1 MHYFLHFFQMKRIL
15 RVLPLALLAA
25 CGGSS
30 SADNKDLLMKCDFDQ
45 LNGWL
50 PDRNALTRDKAH
62 SGAYSIKV
70 EPGRDFSLNYLMQL
84 GQLSTS
90 RIRGVR
96 FDGWVF
102 LTDKNSTANIA
113 FVSKESV
120 EGKDLSTIYFGYDS
134 VKEYGKWVAV
144 SKEIIFPPNTNFNSA
159 LLIYLWRGGATTP
172 AYLDDVQLTAIR

>member
-1 MHYFLHFFQMKRIL
+1 MKRL
-15 RVLPLALLAA
+15 LYTLPLALLLG
-25 CGGSS
+25 CGGSN
-30 SADNKDLLMKCDFDQ
+30 SADNKDVVMKCDFDQ

-70 EPGRDFSLNYLMQL
+70 EQGRDFSLNYLMQL
-84 GQLSTS
+84 GQLSNS

-120 EGKDLSTIYFGYDS
+120 EGKDLTTEYLGYDS